1 MARDLAAFFAPRS
14 VAVVG
19 AGERPTSSG
28 GAVLQNLRISGFAGE
43 IIPVNPK
50 GGTMFGL
57 AVRRGLSE
65 LDARADLVV
74 IVIRPDL
81 VNAAV
86 REAAASGHRNFLIL
100 PGGFAE
106 AGADG
111 LARDAELRRIVV
123 EHDLT
128 IAGPNCAGII
138 HLPEGARFAATFLRD
153 MPPGAGPRG
162 GLAFINQSGAIAEE
176 GNPAPNRT
184 RHPLGP
190 VGTVRNAIQL
200 RIAAFLQHAR

>member
-1 MARDLAAFFAPRS
+1 MARDLGAFFAPRS

-65 LDARADLVV
+65 LDAPADLVV

-138 HLPEGARFAATFLRD
+138 HLPQGARFAATFLRD
-153 MPPGAGPRG
+153 MPPGPGPRG
-162 GLAFINQSGAIAEE
+162 GLAFITPPGPLPEAVTPPPHPPRRPLPPGSS
-176 GNPAPNRT
+176 PAPPH
-184 RHPLGP
+184 HPATP
-190 VGTVRNAIQL
+190 H
-200 RIAAFLQHAR
+200 FLA

>member
-65 LDARADLVV
+65 LDAPADLVV

-86 REAAASGHRNFLIL
+86 REAAASGHRNFIIL

-106 AGADG
+106 AGEEG
-111 LARDAELRRIVV
+111 RIRDAELREIVAAHGLPV
-123 EHDLT
+123 ARAD
-128 IAGPNCAGII
+128 CAGII
-138 HLPEGARFAATFLRD
+138 PPPEGARVAATFLR
-153 MPPGAGPRG
+153 
-162 GLAFINQSGAIAEE
+162 
-176 GNPAPNRT
+176 
-184 RHPLGP
+184 
-190 VGTVRNAIQL
+190 
-200 RIAAFLQHAR
+200 